1 MYSKSSIHSFDEE
14 LELYK
19 MLDLDADGEADI
31 DVNVDKDTGD
41 ILMGW
46 MYYNKYTT
54 YAYC

>member
-1 MYSKSSIHSFDEE
+1 MYSKSLIHSFDEE